1 MPKMT
6 NYKAMTNDEAIE
18 LIQDDIRLHHDYLS
32 SKYKKALRMAT
43 KSLQADTVSRSQYQ
57 GLLNAIGKV
66 YVEVVRCKDCIH
78 RQTDKCPMYH
88 EEWYT
93 IDEDDGYWDDVWNVY
108 DYTVDDGFCYLG
120 DTKGGVGE

>member
-1 MPKMT
+1 MREYIVQYERKEADNPKDKCDLC
-6 NYKAMTNDEAIE
+6 NHAIVGE
-18 LIQDDIRLHHDYLS
+18 L
-32 SKYKKALRMAT
+32 
-43 KSLQADTVSRSQYQ
+43 
-57 GLLNAIGKV
+57 
-66 YVEVVRCKDCIH
+66 VRCKDCIH

-93 IDEDDGYWDDVWNVY
+93 IDEGDGYFSDDWNVY

>member
-1 MPKMT
+1 MRLPQDRILHIDT
-6 NYKAMTNDEAIE
+6 ELAGDEVRVVAE
-18 LIQDDIRLHHDYLS
+18 W
-32 SKYKKALRMAT
+32 
-43 KSLQADTVSRSQYQ
+43 Q
-57 GLLNAIGKV
+57 G
-66 YVEVVRCKDCIH
+66 EVVRCKDCIH

-93 IDEDDGYWDDVWNVY
+93 IDEGDGYFSDDWNVY